1 MYTIYI
7 LRWLFVFEYRG
18 ESGAGKTES
27 TKKVIQYFARVAAN
41 IYRESQKRGHDGG
54 PYVVSVQVLSH
65 ASRGILIQEV
75 FKGDCI
81 RSLKVLSDVH

>member
-1 MYTIYI
+1 
-7 LRWLFVFEYRG
+7 LFIFENSG

-54 PYVVSVQVLSH
+54 PYVVSFRFIEIYNAL
-65 ASRGILIQEV
+65 
-75 FKGDCI
+75 
-81 RSLKVLSDVH
+81 

>member
-7 LRWLFVFEYRG
+7 LRWLFVFEHRG

-54 PYVVSVQVLSH
+54 PYVVSFKVLSH
-65 ASRGILIQEV
+65 ASRRILIQGV

-81 RSLKVLSDVH
+81 KLF